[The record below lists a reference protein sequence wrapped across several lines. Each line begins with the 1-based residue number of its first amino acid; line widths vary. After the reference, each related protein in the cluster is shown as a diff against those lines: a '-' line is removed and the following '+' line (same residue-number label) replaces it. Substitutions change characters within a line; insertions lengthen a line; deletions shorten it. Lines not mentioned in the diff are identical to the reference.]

1 MELMSWR
8 RPSHAFGMFLCLTA
22 LAGYI
27 LVELGV
33 YKSKS
38 TSDPEFRSSESR
50 FFPQACRRST
60 VRECS
65 FTHAC

>member
-8 RPSHAFGMFLCLTA
+8 HPSHPFGIFLCLTA

-33 YKSKS
+33 YKYKS
-38 TSDPEFRSSESR
+38 TSDQECWSSESR